1 MSILPAASFR
11 GIEKSLAEGLGWIF
25 KGKAPAKSGTVC
37 EIRNRLENRAMHP
50 TRLGWHEGVPPPL
63 ALPAADLV
71 FSRLLSLAAL
81 AAVLCLTA
89 KAQVAILQIQVT
101 GGEGAVHTPGARDAR
116 AIAVV
121 VTDETGHPVEGAA
134 VSFHLPE
141 QGPSGSFVN
150 GLRTEVATTDERG
163 RAAVRSIEYNRVP
176 GRFEIRIVASKE
188 QARAG
193 TVSFQYINGASPGT
207 ASASATAKTKGGWHP
222 RKKWLILAAVA
233 GAGAA
238 GGAVALSH
246 ASPSSSSTDAATVF
260 SIGTPSITVSK
271 P

>member
-1 MSILPAASFR
+1 LPAA
-11 GIEKSLAEGLGWIF
+11 GLI
-25 KGKAPAKSGTVC
+25 
-37 EIRNRLENRAMHP
+37 
-50 TRLGWHEGVPPPL
+50 
-63 ALPAADLV
+63 
-71 FSRLLSLAAL
+71 FSRLLTLAAL
-81 AAVLCLTA
+81 AAVLSLTA

-150 GLRTEVATTDERG
+150 GLRTEVAATDERG
-163 RAAVRSIEYNRVP
+163 RAVVRSIEYNRVP

-193 TVSFQYINGASPGT
+193 TVSFQYIAGAGT
-207 ASASATAKTKGGWHP
+207 GGAAATAKGGWHP
-222 RKKWLILAAVA
+222 RKKWLIVAAVV

-246 ASPSSSSTDAATVF
+246 SSSSATSPDSAPVF